1 VVSIDP
7 MEGRARRRNPSPLL
21 EPKSQNRRRFLPRRR
36 SKSETGPQTER
47 SVRQPKH
54 VPVPSRIA
62 VSVSSRAPRRNNNLR
77 LPAARIFNW
86 NLDVERPPRRR
97 HQSQT
102 RRVAPKNVSLVD
114 VPRTR
119 KEESRVDEGPT
130 STDRLGKNV
139 RVGPARSKR
148 KAAVPHKSSAG
159 DESEQMR
166 GRCAEK
172 VLVRRP
178 DERKIVRSTD
188 SPR

>member
-1 VVSIDP
+1 
-7 MEGRARRRNPSPLL
+7 M
-21 EPKSQNRRRFLPRRR
+21 
-36 SKSETGPQTER
+36 
-47 SVRQPKH
+47 
-54 VPVPSRIA
+54 
-62 VSVSSRAPRRNNNLR
+62 
-77 LPAARIFNW
+77 
-86 NLDVERPPRRR
+86 
-97 HQSQT
+97 
-102 RRVAPKNVSLVD
+102 
-114 VPRTR
+114 
-119 KEESRVDEGPT
+119 DEGPT

-139 RVGPARSKR
+139 RVGPARSKQ